1 MCDRGKLLL
10 AAIVFY
16 YKVTAGSAKLD
27 MAPNAVD
34 YMYNGCREEAMENF
48 IHSGLLRQELN
59 NSKEFQKAWDADT
72 RCLKLIPGG
81 TKEHTAA
88 LLAYADWDEDG
99 NTFDNAVETLGG
111 NENIYEKQFHFKA
124 LHFLLMDSML
134 LLSTK
139 KCTTLYAVQEKEYTA
154 QKGSKV
160 RFGRFAKV
168 HSSVSKL
175 MVDLHR
181 QVLFNI
187 TSCFFANLGDNICS
201 QDQSMTLISPAEV
214 FTVEAVNEKTEDDS
228 EFTEI
233 VLKHSEL
240 DSSHNCYSLSG
251 SPADVSTKWLVLML
265 VALSLFFFNY

>member
-1 MCDRGKLLL
+1 MCDRAKLLL

-16 YKVTAGSAKLD
+16 YKVTAGSAKLLD

-34 YMYNGCREEAMENF
+34 YMYNGCREEAMETF

-59 NSKEFQKAWDADT
+59 NSKEFQEAWGADN
-72 RCLKLIPGG
+72 RCSTLIPGG

-88 LLAYADWDEDG
+88 LLAYADWGEEVT
-99 NTFDNAVETLGG
+99 TFDKAVETLGG
-111 NENIYEKQFHFKA
+111 NVSIYEKRFHFKA

-139 KCTTLYAVQEKEYTA
+139 KCTTLYAVQEKDYTA
-154 QKGSKV
+154 QKGLKV

-168 HSSVSKL
+168 HSSVSEL
-175 MVDLHR
+175 MTDLDNY
-181 QVLFNI
+181 VLLNI
-187 TSCFFANLGDNICS
+187 TSCFFANLGDIFS
-201 QDQSMTLISPAEV
+201 KDQSLTLISPAEV
-214 FTVEAVNEKTEDDS
+214 FTVEAVNEKSDDDS
-228 EFTEI
+228 KFTEI

-240 DSSHNCYSLSG
+240 KSSQNCYSLSG
-251 SPADVSTKWLVLML
+251 SPADVSTQWLVLML